1 VTDVVLGFFLLG
13 ALLLMAGGLLSLL
26 WRLAL
31 QDEGVPM
38 PATFYGWPRFVDE
51 LRLMAR
57 LFRGSGSGAGESYRR
72 AARICLLLAGVSLA
86 AFVVSGIL
94 DST

>member
-1 VTDVVLGFFLLG
+1 VTNVVLGFFLLT
-13 ALLLMAGGLLSLL
+13 ALLFMAGGLLSLL

-31 QDEGVPM
+31 QDKGIALQAFVYDWPGVV
-38 PATFYGWPRFVDE
+38 GE

-72 AARICLLLAGVSLA
+72 AARTCLMLAAVSLA

-94 DST
+94 TAA